1 MEQSVLSS
9 PESGQDIQ
17 EQFNQLLVEFQ
28 VTPDAGALNTQRPM
42 HEADK
47 AFAPLAGGVVLRG
60 VVLSVVLPGQ

>member
-1 MEQSVLSS
+1 
-9 PESGQDIQ
+9 
-17 EQFNQLLVEFQ
+17 
-28 VTPDAGALNTQRPM
+28 M